1 MRTAMRQVFCMA
13 IFAMISIFGARA
25 QSPAPIVLQAASPA
39 AITATVPTA
48 TTQNSASVET
58 AIKLLEQT
66 KAKNE
71 ETLKKQQA
79 ALQQLD
85 ELQQAA
91 EQLKIFS
98 KRG

>member
-1 MRTAMRQVFCMA
+1 MRQIFCMS
-13 IFAMISIFGARA
+13 IVAMISIFGARA
-25 QSPAPIVLQAASPA
+25 QSPVPIVIQAASPA
-39 AITATVPTA
+39 AVTATLPTA
-48 TTQNSASVET
+48 ATMQNSASVET
-58 AIKLLEQT
+58 AIKLLEEM

-71 ETLKKQQA
+71 ETLKKQGA

-91 EQLKIFS
+91 EQMKIFS

>member
-1 MRTAMRQVFCMA
+1 MRQIFCMS
-13 IFAMISIFGARA
+13 IVAMISIFGARA
-25 QSPAPIVLQAASPA
+25 QSPVPIVIQAASPA
-39 AITATVPTA
+39 AVTATLPTTA
-48 TTQNSASVET
+48 TMQNSASVET
-58 AIKLLEQT
+58 AIKLLEEM

-71 ETLKKQQA
+71 EMLKKQGA

-91 EQLKIFS
+91 EQMKIFS